1 MPVPRPHASSHRD
14 PDARVVDTGTAV
26 LRLLSE
32 RGRRDWEHLAATRL
46 FREATDDGRLVPTSE
61 LDRSAWPTDLGPEV
75 AAVLEHERLPVV
87 SEPCEWSFAM
97 VQAAA
102 LAHLDLL
109 VAATHEG
116 LTTKD
121 GSAANLAFVGHR
133 PVFIDVGSFEVAD
146 RGEVWPGY
154 RQACATFLYPL
165 LVEARRGLPAHRL
178 LRAHPDGIS
187 PAEASGL
194 LRGAARLRPPA
205 LTHVAL
211 HARAERSLGERDVS
225 GGARR
230 AQVPPEVTRSTAR
243 RLRRAVERLSPP
255 GGRTTWSEYGPR
267 AHYAGADLEAKERF
281 VREAVD
287 RVQPGLVLDLGANDG
302 RFSRLA
308 ADAAPVRSVV
318 AVDADVGAVDRL
330 YHDLVARP
338 PARPVLPLVVDLLDP
353 TPARGW
359 RNRERPAFFDRVQP
373 DLVLALAVVHHLTIA
388 GNVPLALVVDLLA
401 DLAPDVVVELPTRD
415 DAMVQRLLG
424 RKRPGQHD
432 DYGLATFEALAAERF
447 DVAARHELSTR
458 ALFHLHRRDPG

>member
-1 MPVPRPHASSHRD
+1 MPALRPDASSHRD
-14 PDARVVDTGTAV
+14 PDARVLDTGTAV

-32 RGRRDWEHLAATRL
+32 RGRRDWEHLAASRL
-46 FREATDDGRLVPTSE
+46 FREAADDGRLVHTTE
-61 LDRSAWPTDLGPEV
+61 LDRSAWPAGLGPDV
-75 AAVLEHERLPVV
+75 AAVLEHERLPVL
-87 SEPCEWSFAM
+87 SEPCEWSFGM
-97 VQAAA
+97 LRAAA
-102 LAHLDLL
+102 LVHLDLL

-121 GSAANLAFVGHR
+121 GSAANLTFVGHR
-133 PVFIDVGSFEVAD
+133 PVFFDVGSFEVAD

-165 LVEARRGLPAHRL
+165 LLEARRGLPAHRL

-194 LRGAARLRPPA
+194 LRGTARLRPPA

-225 GGARR
+225 GEARR

-243 RLRRAVERLSPP
+243 RLHRAIERLSPR

-267 AHYAGADLEAKERF
+267 SHYAGDDLEAKERF
-281 VREAVD
+281 VREAVE
-287 RVQPGLVLDLGANDG
+287 RVRPGLVLDLGANDG

-308 ADAAPVRSVV
+308 AEVAPVV

-330 YHDLVARP
+330 YHDLVTRP

-359 RNRERPAFFDRVQP
+359 RNRERPAFFDRVRP
-373 DLVLALAVVHHLTIA
+373 DLVLALAVVHHLTIG
-388 GNVPLALVVDLLA
+388 GNVPLVLVVDLLA

-415 DAMVQRLLG
+415 DPMVQRLLA

-432 DYGLATFEALAAERF
+432 DYGLASFEALAAERF
-447 DVAARHELSTR
+447 DVVARHELATR
-458 ALFHLHRRDPG
+458 VLFHLHRRVPG